1 MKRVLVTALAAL
13 TYFYGAA
20 AALSFGNTAKPVIT
34 ITPDA
39 ASGLDAIY
47 VLWTTAGVTAS
58 YTAEAAGANA
68 TWARYSNLGG
78 AYAEPITN
86 VSYSGRQSTITLD
99 ARDMGY
105 IIEDGGRQHCFWIVN
120 YADHAAR
127 LESLAPDAEQDCDRV
142 TLSFAGYADRI
153 TYYSING
160 RAAEL
165 SRQMTLEYKTL
176 VCDEETMTY
185 NQTTTTEEIDH
196 ITTTLSA
203 PAPLCDTEFTL
214 TGDRFLSKWGIAQS
228 ITSPSIAAHAVAAHT
243 KAEQQL
249 REVENEQKPSDSEA
263 LGGSAPC
270 EITFTA
276 AVSDA
281 AIFHEWQ
288 MAKDPDFGILDN
300 TFTDLE
306 LAYTFQDQ
314 GTTYVRFRAAN
325 ADGTCEYLS
334 DTYQVFVGE
343 SDLKCPNAFSPFTSP
358 GVNDEWRVSY
368 KSIITFECHIFNK
381 WGTKMATLTDPS
393 QGWDGRYAGKEV
405 PAGVY
410 YYVIN
415 AEGADGKQYKLS
427 GDINIIGYSYKG
439 DAAGSD
445 DTSGD
450 AGAADTPATAE

>member
-1 MKRVLVTALAAL
+1 MKRVVITALAAIIYICGSAATL
-13 TYFYGAA
+13 T
-20 AALSFGNTAKPVIT
+20 FGNTSKPAIT

-39 ASGLDAIY
+39 ATGLDAIY
-47 VLWTTAGVTAS
+47 VLWSTESVTAS
-58 YTAEAAGANA
+58 YTSESAASGA
-68 TWARYSNLGG
+68 TWSRYSNLGG
-78 AYAEPITN
+78 AYAEAIST
-86 VSYSGRQSTITLD
+86 VSYDGRRSSITLD
-99 ARDMGY
+99 SRDMGY
-105 IIEDGGRQHCFWIVN
+105 IIEDGGRQHCFWVVN
-120 YADHAAR
+120 YADHAAA
-127 LESLAPDAEQDCDRV
+127 LESLSPGAEQDCDRV
-142 TLSFAGYADRI
+142 ALTFAGDADRI
-153 TYYSING
+153 TYYTING
-160 RAAEL
+160 RALEL
-165 SRQMTLEYKTL
+165 SRQLQLHYKTL
-176 VCDEETMTY
+176 ACDEETMVY
-185 NQTTTTEEIDH
+185 NQIDATEEIDH

-203 PAPLCDTEFTL
+203 PASLCDTEFTL

-228 ITSPSIAAHAVAAHT
+228 ITSPSIAAHAVAAYT

-249 REVENEQKPSDSEA
+249 REVENEQKSSDSEA